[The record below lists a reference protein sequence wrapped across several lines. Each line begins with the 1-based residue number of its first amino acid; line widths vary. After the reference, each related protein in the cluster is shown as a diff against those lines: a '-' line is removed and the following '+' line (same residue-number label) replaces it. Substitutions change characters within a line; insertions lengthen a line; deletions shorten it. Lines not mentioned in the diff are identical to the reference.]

1 MTATNAKYL
10 VTGASGQYGAF
21 AVEALLK
28 TVPAANIVALV
39 RRSEAAA
46 PLEAKG
52 VEVRIGDY
60 SDLASLEKAF
70 AGIDRLLFVSTSA
83 VGDERVAQ
91 HANVVEAAKK
101 VGVGFIAYTS
111 ILKAGQVD
119 FSLSRQHQLT
129 EETLAAT
136 GIPYAFLRNSWYT
149 ENNMAA
155 VPVAL
160 QYGAVMGAAGDG
172 RISGAT
178 RKDYAE
184 AAAAVITAD
193 APAPN
198 AVYELAGDESYSLA
212 DLAAEISRLS
222 GKPVAYNSLSEA
234 DYKAA
239 LLDAGLP
246 EPVADMLADS
256 DAAAAKGALEDN
268 SKTLSGLIGRP
279 TTPWTET
286 LAAEVQQQKAA

>member
-21 AVEALLK
+21 AVDALLK
-28 TVPAANIVALV
+28 KVPASQVAVLV
-39 RRSEAAA
+39 RRAEAAA

-60 SDLASLEKAF
+60 TDLASLEKAF
-70 AGIDRLLFVSTSA
+70 AGIDRLLFVSTSV
-83 VGDERVAQ
+83 VGDERVVQ
-91 HANVVEAAKK
+91 HANVTEAAKK
-101 VGVGFIAYTS
+101 AGIGFIAYTS

-119 FSLSRQHQLT
+119 FSLSRQHKRT
-129 EETLAAT
+129 EETVAAT

-193 APAPN
+193 QPEAN

-222 GKPVAYNSLSEA
+222 GKPVAYRSMSEA

-239 LLDAGLP
+239 LIDAGLP

-256 DAAAAKGALEDN
+256 DVAVSKGALEDN
-268 SKTLSGLIGRP
+268 SKTLSRLIGRP

-286 LAAEVQQQKAA
+286 LAAAVKQQKAA